1 MSKGCFS
8 RFLLSRFSFRL
19 FLYRF
24 LFLFL
29 FLFAP
34 S

>member
-1 MSKGCFS
+1 MSEGCFS
-8 RFLLSRFSFRL
+8 RFHLSRFSFRL

-29 FLFAP
+29 FAL